1 MKKQRSKGKCSYCSE
16 PGHNRRTC
24 KKLIEVAN
32 LSKFIY
38 FARALL
44 INMVH
49 VINYCFCCVGQE
61 AARTSFMTG

>member
-1 MKKQRSKGKCSYCSE
+1 MQKVDRGSE
-16 PGHNRRTC
+16 P
-24 KKLIEVAN
+24 VQ
-32 LSKFIY
+32 IY
-38 FARALL
+38 FFARALL